1 MTRANSIRNREGKS
15 AARNRSMA
23 ASAER
28 SLADLKL
35 RKSGILVMDSL
46 PWGAHIC
53 VFYET
58 KEDLLDTAISYF
70 EAGLESNEFCV
81 WAVSDPIS
89 LEEATNSVRR
99 VIPDGDRYGTVI
111 GNFWKLPTS
120 SRRSRRSRNST
131 ARWTSCRSRFRAM
144 GY

>member
-1 MTRANSIRNREGKS
+1 MSRRFDVTEK
-15 AARNRSMA
+15 RSSCDGQPA
-23 ASAER
+23 LGGAY
-28 SLADLKL
+28 LCVL
-35 RKSGILVMDSL
+35 RDQRG
-46 PWGAHIC
+46 
-53 VFYET
+53 
-58 KEDLLDTAISYF
+58 LLDTAISYL

-120 SRRSRRSRNST
+120 SRRSRRSRNSA

>member
-28 SLADLKL
+28 SLADLTL
-35 RKSGILVMDSL
+35 RKSGIRVMDSL

-58 KEDLLDTAISYF
+58 KEDLLDTAVSYF
-70 EAGLESNEFCV
+70 QAGLQSNEFCV
-81 WAVSDPIS
+81 WAISEPITESDAKDALRLAVPDLDGHLAS
-89 LEEATNSVRR
+89 ARMELLPGLEWYLK
-99 VIPDGDRYGTVI
+99 GDQFDLKRITSGW
-111 GNFWKLPTS
+111 NEKLH
-120 SRRSRRSRNST
+120 
-131 ARWTSCRSRFRAM
+131 
-144 GY
+144 G

>member
-28 SLADLKL
+28 CPADLTL
-35 RKSGILVMDSL
+35 RKSGIRVMDSL

-89 LEEATNSVRR
+89 LEDATNSVRR
-99 VIPDGDRYGTVI
+99 VIPDGERYLGQR
-111 GNFWKLPTS
+111 PH
-120 SRRSRRSRNST
+120 RNSP
-131 ARWTSCRSRFRAM
+131 
-144 GY
+144 GV